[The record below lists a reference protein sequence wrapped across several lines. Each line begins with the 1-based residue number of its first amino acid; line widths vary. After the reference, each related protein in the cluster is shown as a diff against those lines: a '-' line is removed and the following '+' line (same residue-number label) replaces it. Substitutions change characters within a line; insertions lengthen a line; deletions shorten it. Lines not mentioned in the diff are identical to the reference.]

1 MLGRIV
7 VQVKNHFADSDHF
20 ADSFRLLN
28 FERLDIR
35 QSVTLSQDKL
45 ENIKVH
51 LYVSYYAT
59 GFYLFLIYY
68 GVLLRKK

>member
-1 MLGRIV
+1 MCRV
-7 VQVKNHFADSDHF
+7 TVQVKNHFADSYHF
-20 ADSFRLLN
+20 ADSFRPLN

-51 LYVSYYAT
+51 LYVSYYET